1 MGKRWE
7 REVERLWEFL
17 GRYLLRPVNG
27 YTLATILVMAFVGMQ
42 GIEIAASQSP
52 YRITFIG
59 IDSGEGV
66 FLVGLVAIALIVCQ
80 FVQPIL
86 RTSQLEAVRNVLRLQ
101 ELGYSSQEMADRL
114 RLPEFWI
121 SGLKSTVKEYSM
133 PLPVHQ
139 WSHSKLLQLI
149 QSSEFAELLIR
160 RRVLLQLR
168 DVKQV
173 GDFYAKWISEESFRN
188 SFHTVEDIL
197 IWLIQDRD
205 MEETNERDATS

>member
-27 YTLATILVMAFVGMQ
+27 YTLATLLVMAFVGMQ
-42 GIEIAASQSP
+42 GIEIAAFQSP

-66 FLVGLVAIALIVCQ
+66 FLVGLVSILLIASQ
-80 FVQPIL
+80 FFQPIL
-86 RTSQLEAVRNVLRLQ
+86 RSSQLEAVRNVLRLQ
-101 ELGYSSQEMADRL
+101 ELGYSSHEMSERL

-121 SGLKSTVKEYSM
+121 SGLKSTVKEYSV

-139 WSHSKLLQLI
+139 WSHTKLLQLI
-149 QSSEFAELLIR
+149 QSPEFAELLIR

-173 GDFYAKWISEESFRN
+173 GGFYAKWISEESFRN
-188 SFHTVEDIL
+188 SFDSVEDIL
-197 IWLIQDRD
+197 IWLIQDR
-205 MEETNERDATS
+205 EKEGTK